1 MRASLSLRL
10 VSLLAAGA
18 LVFGVACSGDDNND
32 NATATPGTSSTATT
46 PASGGSNSGGQGGG
60 NAITQNDIP
69 SIVDQVQP
77 SVVAILV
84 TTTEGQEGQGSGVIW
99 DKDGDIVTNEHVAG
113 DASSLTV
120 VLATGEKVPA
130 TFKASDPLTDLA
142 VIKIDHQN
150 LTAAEFT
157 NDLPKVGE
165 LAIAIG
171 NPLGFENTVTAGIVS
186 GLHRSI
192 PSGGQTPSLVDL
204 IQTDAAIS
212 PGNSG
217 GALVDGNGQIMGI
230 NVAYIP
236 PTEGAVAIGFG
247 IPAPTVQDTV
257 DQLLKNG
264 TVEHAFLGITPRPM
278 TPEIASQL
286 GVSSD
291 QGVVVFQVAPGA
303 AAEKAGVQAGDV
315 ITKFDGKNVNSVE
328 DLYAALRSKKPGDKV
343 PMTVTR
349 NNNSMDL
356 TITLDAR
363 PPGQ

>member
-1 MRASLSLRL
+1 
-10 VSLLAAGA
+10 
-18 LVFGVACSGDDNND
+18 
-32 NATATPGTSSTATT
+32 
-46 PASGGSNSGGQGGG
+46 
-60 NAITQNDIP
+60 
-69 SIVDQVQP
+69 
-77 SVVAILV
+77 
-84 TTTEGQEGQGSGVIW
+84 
-99 DKDGDIVTNEHVAG
+99 
-113 DASSLTV
+113 
-120 VLATGEKVPA
+120 
-130 TFKASDPLTDLA
+130 
-142 VIKIDHQN
+142 
-150 LTAAEFT
+150 
-157 NDLPKVGE
+157 
-165 LAIAIG
+165 
-171 NPLGFENTVTAGIVS
+171 
-186 GLHRSI
+186 
-192 PSGGQTPSLVDL
+192 
-204 IQTDAAIS
+204 
-212 PGNSG
+212 
-217 GALVDGNGQIMGI
+217 MGI

-291 QGVVVFQVAPGA
+291 QGVVVFQVAAGA

-315 ITKFDGKNVNSVE
+315 ITKFDGKDVNSVE